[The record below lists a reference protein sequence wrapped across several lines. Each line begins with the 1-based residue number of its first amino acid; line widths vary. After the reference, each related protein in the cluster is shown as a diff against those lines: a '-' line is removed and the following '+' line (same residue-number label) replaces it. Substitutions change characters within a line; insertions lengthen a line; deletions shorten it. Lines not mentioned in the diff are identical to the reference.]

1 MATISNITNSPPG
14 DHHIGFTVT
23 MAGGRTFR
31 KFITLEA
38 LRALVEESSVEDF
51 IVAQLAS
58 LARENPNATLSQLRT
73 LIQSTTFKE

>member
-1 MATISNITNSPPG
+1 MATISNITNTPPG

-31 KFITLEA
+31 RHITLEA
-38 LRALVEESSVEDF
+38 LRALVEDF

-58 LARENPNATLSQLRT
+58 LARENPNATLGQLRT